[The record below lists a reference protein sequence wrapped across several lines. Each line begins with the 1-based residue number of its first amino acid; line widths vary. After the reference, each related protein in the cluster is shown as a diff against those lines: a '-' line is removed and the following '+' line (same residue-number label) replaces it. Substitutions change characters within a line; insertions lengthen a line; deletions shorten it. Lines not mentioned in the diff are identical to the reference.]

1 MKKPAANEKQP
12 NPGRHRTIC
21 KVCNHD
27 KREEIEQDWIGW
39 GNTTRIA
46 EEYGLTRDS
55 LYRHA
60 HACGLF
66 EKRGKSLK
74 KALER
79 IIEHAETVEVN
90 ASAVVSAIQAYA
102 KINDA
107 GKWIE
112 RSETVNLNECFER
125 MSTAEL
131 EEYARSGKLPHWFP
145 VSPVPVATGQD
156 DQERQTDD

>member
-1 MKKPAANEKQP
+1 MKKPASNEKQP

-27 KREEIEQDWIGW
+27 KRDEIEQDWIGW

-46 EEYGLTRDS
+46 EDYGLTRDS

-66 EKRGKSLK
+66 EKRRQNVR

-79 IIEHAETVEVN
+79 IIEQAETVEVN
-90 ASAVVSAIQAYA
+90 ASAVVSAIQAFA

-112 RSETVNLNECFER
+112 RSENVNLTELFDK
-125 MSTAEL
+125 MSTQEL
-131 EEYARSGKLPHWFP
+131 EHYAQSGKLPNWFP
-145 VSPVPVATGQD
+145 VSPVPVATDQD
-156 DQERQTDD
+156 V

>member
-1 MKKPAANEKQP
+1 MKKHAQNEKQP

-27 KREEIEQDWIGW
+27 KREKIEQDWVSW
-39 GNTTRIA
+39 GNTSRIA
-46 EEYGLTRDS
+46 QEFNVTRDS

-66 EKRGKSLK
+66 GKSRQNVR

-79 IIEHAETVEVN
+79 IIEQAETVEVN
-90 ASAVVSAIQAYA
+90 ASAVVAAIQAYT

-112 RSETVNLNECFER
+112 RSESVNLNELFER
-125 MSTAEL
+125 MSTPEL
-131 EEYARSGKLPHWFP
+131 EEYARSGKLPDWFP
-145 VSPVPVATGQD
+145 VSPVPIATGQD
-156 DQERQTDD
+156 SQKAESEG

>member
-1 MKKPAANEKQP
+1 MNGNKNKP

-27 KREEIEQDWIGW
+27 KRDEIEQDWLSW
-39 GNTTRIA
+39 GNTSRIA

-112 RSETVNLNECFER
+112 RSENVNLTELFDK
-125 MSTAEL
+125 MSTQEL
-131 EEYARSGKLPHWFP
+131 EQYAQSGKLPNWFP
-145 VSPVPVATGQD
+145 VSPAPLATGQD

>member
-1 MKKPAANEKQP
+1 MNTKARESKP

-27 KREEIEQDWIGW
+27 KREEIEQDWVSW
-39 GNTTRIA
+39 GNTSRIA
-46 EEYGLTRDS
+46 GEYGLTRDS

-66 EKRGKSLK
+66 EKRRQNVR

-79 IIEHAETVEVN
+79 IIEQAETVEVN
-90 ASAVVSAIQAYA
+90 ASAVVSAVQAYA

-112 RSETVNLNECFER
+112 RSESVNLNELFDK
-125 MSTAEL
+125 MSTPEL
-131 EEYARSGKLPHWFP
+131 EDYARSGKLPDWFP
-145 VSPVPVATGQD
+145 VSPVPLATGQD
-156 DQERQTDD
+156 GQERKNDD